1 MDAIQGFFYLSLS
14 SFFGFDFWVQDDEDG
29 IQNA

>member
-1 MDAIQGFFYLSLS
+1 MQFKDFSISLS
-14 SFFGFDFWVQDDEDG
+14 SFSGFDFWVQDDEDG